1 MADWWDAD
9 GGRHRK
15 QFATSA
21 AAREHEHRETALAH
35 AERASREM
43 KLAAR
48 TGGRKKARTETVH
61 GTIEPA
67 KGKLGVMIPGMGA
80 VATTFVAGVE
90 AIRKGLAKPIGSLT
104 QMGTVRLGKRTD
116 GRSPKIKEF
125 VPLAGLDDL
134 VFTGWDIFEDNMYEA
149 ASNAGVLDQRL
160 LDQLQPFLSTITPRP
175 AVFDHNYVK
184 KIDGPNVKKGKT
196 KMDLAEQLR
205 DDIRDFKK
213 SSGAT
218 RLITMWCGS
227 TESYIEPT
235 EAHQT
240 LKSFEKALR
249 ENDEMIAPSMIY
261 AYASLMEGVP
271 FANGA
276 PNLTVDLPVML
287 ELSRKNEAPICG
299 KDFKTGQTL
308 MKTVLAPAFKARLLG
323 LSGWYSTNILG
334 NRDGEVLDD
343 PGSFKTKEESK
354 LGVLEHILQPGLYPE
369 LYGNIF
375 HKVRINY
382 YPPRGDNKEGWD
394 NIDIFGWLGYPMQ
407 IKVDFLCRDSIL
419 AAPIV
424 LDLALFFDLA
434 QRAGMRGIQEWLSF
448 YFKSPMCARELY
460 PEHDLF
466 IQLMKLKNTLRWMKG
481 EDLITHLGAEYYD

>member
-1 MADWWDAD
+1 MAK
-9 GGRHRK
+9 RPK
-15 QFATSA
+15 SA
-21 AAREHEHRETALAH
+21 KPQ
-35 AERASREM
+35 ASVEV
-43 KLAAR
+43 KEAKAP
-48 TGGRKKARTETVH
+48 KKAVPSDLQ
-61 GTIEPA
+61 PA

-90 AIRKGLAKPIGSLT
+90 AVRKGISKPIGSLT
-104 QMGTVRLGKRTD
+104 QMGTVRLGKRTE

-134 VFTGWDIFEDNMYEA
+134 VFTGWDIFEDNMFDA
-149 ASNAGVLDQRL
+149 ATNAGVLDRYL
-160 LDQLQPFLSTITPRP
+160 LDQIKPFLSKITPRK

-196 KMDLAEQLR
+196 KRDLAEQVR
-205 DDIRDFKK
+205 EDIRQFRK
-213 SSGAT
+213 SSGAS
-218 RLITMWCGS
+218 RLITIWCGS
-227 TESYIEPT
+227 TETFIEPSA
-235 EAHQT
+235 AHQ
-240 LKSFEKALR
+240 SVEAFEKALQQ
-249 ENDEMIAPSMIY
+249 NDENIAPSMIY
-261 AYASLMEGVP
+261 AYASLIEGVP

-276 PNLTVDLPVML
+276 PNLTVDIPAMH
-287 ELSRKNEAPICG
+287 ELSREHEAPICG

-308 MKTVLAPAFKARLLG
+308 MKTILAPGFKARLLG
-323 LSGWYSTNILG
+323 VSGWYSTNILG

-354 LGVLEHILQPGLYPE
+354 LGVLDHILQPELYPD
-369 LYGNIF
+369 LYKDIF

-424 LDLALFFDLA
+424 LDLVLFLDLA
-434 QRAGMRGIQEWLSF
+434 ARTPELKGIGIQEWLSF
-448 YFKSPMCARELY
+448 YFKSPMTAPGLY

-466 IQLMKLKNTLRWMKG
+466 IQAMKLKNTLRHLRG
-481 EDLITHLGAEYYD
+481 EELITHLGLEYYD